1 MLTCPTPKNTLKGLS
16 NEWNC
21 CDLDWKLFKLRLWLI
36 DALLKI
42 KIEGEVRV
50 TLWFIYSCFLCVFQ
64 QVEKVIK
71 HRELEQKL
79 ADAKLEQATAIL
91 MEEKG
96 KNQKEKELVSE
107 GDVES
112 GLRWGCFTYLVPS
125 GKWKNL
131 VCVIPLSFPD
141 K

>member
-1 MLTCPTPKNTLKGLS
+1 M
-16 NEWNC
+16 
-21 CDLDWKLFKLRLWLI
+21 
-36 DALLKI
+36 
-42 KIEGEVRV
+42 
-50 TLWFIYSCFLCVFQ
+50 IYSCFLCVFQ

-112 GLRWGCFTYLVPS
+112 GLRFGASLILYLVES
-125 GKWKNL
+125 GKIEF
-131 VCVIPLSFPD
+131 VSFHCLFLTSKQETVRQEKP
-141 K
+141 